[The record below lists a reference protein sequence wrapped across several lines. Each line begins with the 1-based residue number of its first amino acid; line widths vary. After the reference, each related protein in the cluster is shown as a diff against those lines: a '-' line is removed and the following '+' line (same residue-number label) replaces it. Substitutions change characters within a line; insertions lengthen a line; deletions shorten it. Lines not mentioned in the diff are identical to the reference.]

1 MSLGRAGDAAPGD
14 DRPMAES
21 KDQALAAQWP
31 EAESTA
37 GPRRRQEIW
46 VVLPA
51 YNEEAGL
58 GGLLAEI
65 EEAMPRTGLRYRV
78 VVVDDGSR
86 DGTLRVAR
94 DYEQRLPLVIVQ
106 HENNQGLGA
115 SLRDG
120 LVRAASLSAPED
132 VLITMDAD
140 QSHTPQLIPRMVQA
154 ICEGHDVVIASR
166 FREGS
171 QVRGVPLLRRFL
183 SRGGSLLLRLL
194 FPTAE
199 VRDFTCG
206 YRAYRASLLQDV
218 LRSEGIGF
226 FEQSGFPATLDILLQ
241 LRRRRPIFGEVPF
254 VLRYDLK
261 RGPSKMNVSQT
272 LRGTLLLL
280 LRRRFLG

>member
-1 MSLGRAGDAAPGD
+1 VSLGRGADAVPG
-14 DRPMAES
+14 
-21 KDQALAAQWP
+21 
-31 EAESTA
+31 
-37 GPRRRQEIW
+37 EIW

-58 GGLLAEI
+58 GDLLDEI
-65 EEAMPRTGLRYRV
+65 KGAMLPTGLRYHV

-86 DGTLRVAR
+86 DGTLGVAR

-106 HENNQGLGA
+106 HEQNQGLGA
-115 SLRDG
+115 TLRDG
-120 LVRAASLSAPED
+120 LVRAASLAARED

-154 ICEGHDVVIASR
+154 VHEGHDVVIASR

-194 FPTAE
+194 FPTPE

-206 YRAYRASLLQDV
+206 YRAYRAALLQEV
-218 LRSEGIGF
+218 LRSEGTRL
-226 FEQSGFPATLDILLQ
+226 FEQSGFPCTLDILLQ

-261 RGPSKMNVSQT
+261 RGPSKMNVAQT
-272 LRGTLLLL
+272 VRGTLMLL
-280 LRRRFLG
+280 LRRRFFG